1 MPRPYD
7 PARMIHRAIPA
18 TLLAL
23 AGPAAAVVRDVPSSG
38 HGLDGVQLAQ
48 VSIHE
53 RIIIRV
59 PRMSPMPARVI
70 APRVEWK
77 EHKGPKCVAVSE
89 IAGAMLN
96 KEGAVDLLMD
106 DGARL
111 RAKLD
116 GDCKPLDYYSGF
128 YLKPGADGMICKER
142 DAIRMRS
149 GARCE
154 IEGFKSLRAKKK

>member
-1 MPRPYD
+1 
-7 PARMIHRAIPA
+7 MIHPAIPA

-23 AGPAAAVVRDVPSSG
+23 AGPFAVALRDVPSAGLASG
-38 HGLDGVQLAQ
+38 FELDGTQVAQ

-59 PRMSPMPARVI
+59 PRMSR
-70 APRVEWK
+70 APVRTYAPPTEWK
-77 EHKGPKCVAVSE
+77 EHKGPKCIAVAE

-96 KEGAVDLLMD
+96 QDGAVDLVMD
-106 DGARL
+106 DTTRL
-111 RAKLD
+111 RARLD
-116 GDCKPLDYYSGF
+116 GDCRPLDYYSGF
-128 YLKPGADGMICKER
+128 YLRPGPDGMICKDR

-154 IEGFKSLRAKKK
+154 IEGFKSLRAKRK

>member
-1 MPRPYD
+1 
-7 PARMIHRAIPA
+7 MIHPAIPA

-23 AGPAAAVVRDVPSSG
+23 AGPFAAAMRDVPSPGQSRDFA
-38 HGLDGVQLAQ
+38 LDGMQLAQ

-59 PRMSPMPARVI
+59 PRMSRMPARSY
-70 APRVEWK
+70 APPTEWK
-77 EHKGPKCVAVSE
+77 EHKGPKCIAVAE

-96 KEGAVDLLMD
+96 KDGAVDLVMD
-106 DGARL
+106 DTTRL
-111 RAKLD
+111 RARLD

-128 YLKPGADGMICKER
+128 YLKPGPDGMICKDR

-154 IEGFKSLRAKKK
+154 IEGFKSLRPKK

>member
-1 MPRPYD
+1 
-7 PARMIHRAIPA
+7 MIHPAIPA

-23 AGPAAAVVRDVPSSG
+23 AGPFAVALRDVPSPRQSSG
-38 HGLDGVQLAQ
+38 FELDGMQIAQ

-59 PRMSPMPARVI
+59 PRMSR
-70 APRVEWK
+70 APVRTYAPPTEWK
-77 EHKGPKCVAVSE
+77 EHKGPKCIAVDE

-96 KEGAVDLLMD
+96 KDGAVDLVMD
-106 DGARL
+106 DTTRL
-111 RAKLD
+111 RARLD

-128 YLKPGADGMICKER
+128 YLRPGPDGMICKDR

>member
-1 MPRPYD
+1 
-7 PARMIHRAIPA
+7 MIHPAIPA

-23 AGPAAAVVRDVPSSG
+23 AGPFAAAMRDAPQPGVA
-38 HGLDGVQLAQ
+38 LDRLPIAQ

-59 PRMSPMPARVI
+59 PRMSRMPARSY
-70 APRVEWK
+70 APPREWK
-77 EHKGPKCVAVSE
+77 EHKGPKCIAVAA

-96 KEGAVDLLMD
+96 KDGAVDLVMD
-106 DGARL
+106 DTTRL
-111 RAKLD
+111 RARLD

-128 YLKPGADGMICKER
+128 YLRPGPDGQICKGR

-154 IEGFKSLRAKKK
+154 IDAFKSLRPKK

>member
-1 MPRPYD
+1 
-7 PARMIHRAIPA
+7 MIHPAIPA

-23 AGPAAAVVRDVPSSG
+23 AGPAAAAMRDMPPSDRAPKTVRI
-38 HGLDGVQLAQ
+38 AQ

-59 PRMSPMPARVI
+59 PRMSTIQQRALSRT
-70 APRVEWK
+70 VEPPIKWK
-77 EHKGPKCVAVSE
+77 EHKGPKCVAVGE

-96 KEGAVDLLMD
+96 QEGAVDLLMD
-106 DGARL
+106 DGTRL
-111 RAKLD
+111 RARLD

-128 YLKPGADGMICKER
+128 YLKPAADGMICKDR

-154 IEGFKSLRAKKK
+154 IEGFKSLRAKH

>member
-1 MPRPYD
+1 
-7 PARMIHRAIPA
+7 MIHPAIPA

-23 AGPAAAVVRDVPSSG
+23 AGPAAAAIQDTQHSGSSLN
-38 HGLDGVQLAQ
+38 GLELAQ
-48 VSIHE
+48 TSIHE

-59 PRMSPMPARVI
+59 PRMSRMTTRATD
-70 APRVEWK
+70 PRVEWK
-77 EHKGPKCVAVSE
+77 EHKGPKCIAVAD

-106 DGARL
+106 DQSRL
-111 RAKLD
+111 RVRLD
-116 GDCKPLDYYSGF
+116 GDCKPLDYYTGF
-128 YLKPGADGMICKER
+128 YLKPGPDGLICKDR

-154 IEGFKSLRAKKK
+154 IEGFKSLRPKK

>member
-1 MPRPYD
+1 
-7 PARMIHRAIPA
+7 MIHPAIPA

-23 AGPAAAVVRDVPSSG
+23 AGPFAAAMRDVPSPRFG
-38 HGLDGVQLAQ
+38 VDGMQIAQ

-59 PRMSPMPARVI
+59 PRMSRMPARTPTRTY
-70 APRVEWK
+70 APPREWK
-77 EHKGPKCVAVSE
+77 EHKGPKCIAVDE

-96 KEGAVDLLMD
+96 KDGAVDLVMD
-106 DGARL
+106 DTTRL
-111 RAKLD
+111 RARLD

-128 YLKPGADGMICKER
+128 YLRPGADGMICKDR

-154 IEGFKSLRAKKK
+154 IEGFKSLRAKK

>member
-1 MPRPYD
+1 
-7 PARMIHRAIPA
+7 MIHPAIPA

-23 AGPAAAVVRDVPSSG
+23 AGPFAAAMRDAPSPGQSSSQSRAFT
-38 HGLDGVQLAQ
+38 LDGMQLAQ

-59 PRMSPMPARVI
+59 PRMSRMPARTY
-70 APRVEWK
+70 APPTEWK
-77 EHKGPKCVAVSE
+77 EHKGPKCIAVDE

-96 KEGAVDLLMD
+96 KDGAVDLVMD
-106 DGARL
+106 DTTRL
-111 RAKLD
+111 RARLD

-128 YLKPGADGMICKER
+128 YLRPGADGMICKDR

-149 GARCE
+149 GSRCE
-154 IEGFKSLRAKKK
+154 IEGFKSLRAKK

>member
-1 MPRPYD
+1 
-7 PARMIHRAIPA
+7 MIHPAIPA

-23 AGPAAAVVRDVPSSG
+23 AGPFAAAMREVPQPG
-38 HGLDGVQLAQ
+38 VALDHVQIAQ

-59 PRMSPMPARVI
+59 PRMSRMPARSY
-70 APRVEWK
+70 APPREWK
-77 EHKGPKCVAVSE
+77 EHKGPKCIAVAA

-96 KEGAVDLLMD
+96 KDGAVDLVMD
-106 DGARL
+106 DTTRL
-111 RAKLD
+111 RARLD

-128 YLKPGADGMICKER
+128 YLRPGPDGQICKGR

-154 IEGFKSLRAKKK
+154 IDAFKSLRPKK

>member
-1 MPRPYD
+1 
-7 PARMIHRAIPA
+7 MIHPAIPA

-23 AGPAAAVVRDVPSSG
+23 ASPAATLRDVPPARAP
-38 HGLDGVQLAQ
+38 LEGVAIAQ
-48 VSIHE
+48 VSIHR

-59 PRMSPMPARVI
+59 PRMSRAPARVLR
-70 APRVEWK
+70 PRVEWK
-77 EHKGPKCVAVSE
+77 EHKGPKCIAVAA

-96 KEGAVDLLMD
+96 EEGAVDLVMD
-106 DGARL
+106 DTTRL
-111 RAKLD
+111 RARLD

-128 YLKPGADGMICKER
+128 YLKPGEDGMICKGR

-154 IEGFKSLRAKKK
+154 IDTFKSLRPKR